1 MERASKRP
9 GDGARFM
16 VSIRNKPFKETQSL
30 QVAAAAGKTSA
41 PSQDL
46 LGMIRTALPQDR
58 GTNQIAAQC
67 LFNLP
72 LLEIEVSAF

>member
-1 MERASKRP
+1 MGRASKQP

-16 VSIRNKPFKETQSL
+16 VSIRNKPKETQSL

-41 PSQDL
+41 PSRDL
-46 LGMIRTALPQDR
+46 MGTIRAALPQDR

-72 LLEIEVSAF
+72 PLQIEGSAF